1 MLPPGHSS
9 SDTPWLVPAGESGT
23 AQEADV
29 LTPSILPNSRLEPLA
44 ESSAGEAP
52 PTRCCDPDS
61 ASGPVRVALPEPASC
76 PRPGTV
82 VGNYE
87 LLEVIGRGGMG
98 VVYKARQRSLDRVV
112 ALKMILEGQLADQSS
127 VERFY
132 EEARSA
138 ATLDH
143 PNIVPIYEID
153 RQDGHHYFTMAFVE
167 GTSLRVLATG
177 GRLRAPGE
185 VAAILAAVAEAVQ
198 FAHDKGIIHRDL
210 KPDNV
215 LLDRHGRPRVT
226 DFGLAKRLNGGPG
239 LTLSGQLLGTP
250 AYMAP
255 EQARGDL
262 AALGAAADVY
272 GLGGILYFLLTG
284 QAPFRGA
291 NMTDVLYQL
300 VASAPVPPRQLNPAV
315 PPELEAVCLK
325 CLEKEPRRRYPSAAA
340 VAEAVRAAAPPCS
353 LSDTGPLD
361 DATAG
366 PDRTRATPAPARR
379 SLRWAVPAGGAALV
393 VLAGAALVA
402 FRPPSGGRVPAD
414 GTAATPVAA
423 ATGADAAPPAK
434 DATPPPGA
442 DIAPPAR
449 HDFRVQVEVL
459 GGRPG
464 PDGILRLVAG
474 QEVRFRVTVERD
486 AYVGLWTFDPQG
498 KVLQLFPNDAEP
510 DPLVKAGQLRTVPG
524 KDYSIVAEAGSGVEQ
539 VRVVASSMP
548 WDLRLGE
555 HEGPFRLF
563 KTGADLAQLE
573 QQRGLVLR
581 SKTAVAETTLKYRV
595 APPP

>member
-1 MLPPGHSS
+1 MLPPGDSSFDTACPAPSGEGGSAQDPHS
-9 SDTPWLVPAGESGT
+9 
-23 AQEADV
+23 
-29 LTPSILPNSRLEPLA
+29 LTPAILLASRLEPP
-44 ESSAGEAP
+44 AGSTAGDAP
-52 PTRCCDPDS
+52 PTRCSDTDGG
-61 ASGPVRVALPEPASC
+61 SGPARAAPPAPANSLP
-76 PRPGTV
+76 PGTV
-82 VGNYE
+82 VGDYE
-87 LLEVIGRGGMG
+87 LLQVLGRGGMG

-112 ALKMILEGQLADQSS
+112 ALKMILQGELADQSS
-127 VERFY
+127 VDRFY

-143 PNIVPIYEID
+143 PHIVPIYEID

-167 GTSLRVLATG
+167 GTSLRALASG

-185 VAAILAAVAEAVQ
+185 VAAIMAAVADAVQ

-215 LLDRHGRPRVT
+215 LIDRHGRPRVT

-262 AALGAAADVY
+262 AATGAAADVY

-284 QAPFRGA
+284 QPPFTGSSVG
-291 NMTDVLYQL
+291 DVLYQL
-300 VASAPVPPRQLNPAV
+300 MASAPVPPRQLNPAV
-315 PPELEAVCLK
+315 PPGLEAVCLK
-325 CLEKEPRRRYPSAAA
+325 CLEKEPGRRYPSAAA
-340 VAEAVRAAAPPCS
+340 VAQAVRAAAPPGS
-353 LSDTGPLD
+353 LSDTCPLG

-366 PDRTRATPAPARR
+366 PDRTRPAPARR
-379 SLRWAVPAGGAALV
+379 WLPWAVPAGAGLV
-393 VLAGAALVA
+393 VLAAAAFLA
-402 FRPPSGGRVPAD
+402 FRPPAGGRVPAD
-414 GTAATPVAA
+414 GPGTTPVAA
-423 ATGADAAPPAK
+423 APGADAAPPAK
-434 DATPPPGA
+434 APPPAAGA
-442 DIAPPAR
+442 DVAAPPR
-449 HDFRVQVEVL
+449 HDFRVQVEML

-464 PDGILRLVAG
+464 PDGVLRLVAG

-498 KVLQLFPNDAEP
+498 KAVQLFPNDAEP
-510 DPLVKAGQLRTVPG
+510 DHLVKAGQPRTVPG
-524 KDYSIVAEAGSGVEQ
+524 TDYAIVAEAGSGVEQ
-539 VRVVASSMP
+539 VRVVASSKP
-548 WDLRLGE
+548 WDLRLGQ
-555 HEGPFRLF
+555 HEGPFPLF

-581 SKTAVAETTLKYRV
+581 SKTAVAEESLAYRV
-595 APPP
+595 APSP